1 MKLSQTP
8 PIHCHI
14 DIKGVFESMK
24 KSHVLPIALLA
35 LVSIGAITVEKSI
48 SSRITTRVYEVMPR
62 ATNVTASVPLFD
74 LPGNVVGDSIKSVH
88 IDIGEYQLKE
98 STFKPSLAIDARDI
112 SKSKPNLIGNLDVT
126 ATISAATIT
135 QLVDFS
141 DAQIVGNT
149 LQVSVGSGGL
159 GTAILV
165 PKYSGNQIYFELQGV
180 SLFGNEIPADSLP
193 ADIKDQIKSKS
204 VRTLKAPQGMS
215 VKSISLSNEGLAL
228 TMHGKNFRPTNLGS
242 TF

>member
-1 MKLSQTP
+1 
-8 PIHCHI
+8 
-14 DIKGVFESMK
+14 MK
-24 KSHVLPIALLA
+24 KSRIIPIALVAVLA
-35 LVSIGAITVEKSI
+35 TGAITVEKTI

-62 ATNVTASVPLFD
+62 ATDVTASVPLFD
-74 LPGNVVGDSIKSVH
+74 LPGNIAGNSIKSVN
-88 IDIGEYQLKE
+88 INVGEYQLKE
-98 STFKPSLAIDARDI
+98 STLKPSLEINARNI
-112 SKSKPNLIGNLDVT
+112 SKAQPNLIGSLDVT

-135 QLVDFS
+135 QLADFN

-159 GTAILV
+159 GTAILI

-193 ADIKDQIKSKS
+193 AEIKDQIKSKS
-204 VRTLKAPQGMS
+204 VRTLKAPQGMR
-215 VKSISLSNEGLAL
+215 VKSISLSSKGLAL

>member
-1 MKLSQTP
+1 
-8 PIHCHI
+8 
-14 DIKGVFESMK
+14 MK
-24 KSHVLPIALLA
+24 KSRVLPIALLA
-35 LVSIGAITVEKSI
+35 LLSIGAITVEKSI

-62 ATNVTASVPLFD
+62 ATDVTASVPLFD
-74 LPGNVVGDSIKSVH
+74 LPGNIVGDSIKSVH
-88 IDIGEYQLKE
+88 INVGEYQLKD
-98 STFKPSLAIDARDI
+98 SSFKPSLAIDARDI
-112 SKSKPNLIGNLDVT
+112 SKAQPNLIGSLDVT

-135 QLVDFS
+135 QLTDFS

-180 SLFGNEIPADSLP
+180 SIFGSEVPADSLP
-193 ADIKDQIKSKS
+193 AEIKDQIKSKS
-204 VRTLKAPQGMS
+204 VRTLNAPQGMS
-215 VKSISLSNEGLAL
+215 VKSISLSSEGLAL
-228 TMHGKNFRPTNLGS
+228 TMHGKNFRPSNLGS

>member
-1 MKLSQTP
+1 
-8 PIHCHI
+8 
-14 DIKGVFESMK
+14 MK
-24 KSHVLPIALLA
+24 KSRVLPIALLA
-35 LVSIGAITVEKSI
+35 LLSIGAITVEKSI

-62 ATNVTASVPLFD
+62 ATDVTASVPLFD
-74 LPGNVVGDSIKSVH
+74 LPGNIVGDSIKSVH
-88 IDIGEYQLKE
+88 INVGEYQLKE
-98 STFKPSLAIDARDI
+98 SSFKPSLAIDARDI
-112 SKSKPNLIGNLDVT
+112 SKAQPNLIGSLDVT

-135 QLVDFS
+135 QLTDFS

-180 SLFGNEIPADSLP
+180 SIFGSEVPADSLP
-193 ADIKDQIKSKS
+193 AEIKDQIKSKS
-204 VRTLKAPQGMS
+204 VRTLNAPQGMS
-215 VKSISLSNEGLAL
+215 VKSISLSSEGLTS
-228 TMHGKNFRPTNLGS
+228 TMHGKNFRPSNLGS

>member
-1 MKLSQTP
+1 MN
-8 PIHCHI
+8 
-14 DIKGVFESMK
+14 
-24 KSHVLPIALLA
+24 KSRVLPIVLLA
-35 LVSIGAITVEKSI
+35 FVSIGAITVEKSI

-62 ATNVTASVPLFD
+62 ATDVTASVPLFD
-74 LPGNVVGDSIKSVH
+74 LPGNIVGDSIQSVH

-112 SKSKPNLIGNLDVT
+112 SKAQPNLIGSLDVT

-135 QLVDFS
+135 QLTDFS

-180 SLFGNEIPADSLP
+180 SIFGSEVPADSLP
-193 ADIKDQIKSKS
+193 AEIKDQIKSKS
-204 VRTLKAPQGMS
+204 VRTLNAPQGMS
-215 VKSISLSNEGLAL
+215 VKSISLSSEGLAL

>member
-1 MKLSQTP
+1 
-8 PIHCHI
+8 
-14 DIKGVFESMK
+14 MK
-24 KSHVLPIALLA
+24 KSRVLPFA
-35 LVSIGAITVEKSI
+35 LVAILATGAITVEKTI
-48 SSRITTRVYEVMPR
+48 SSRIATRVYEVMPR
-62 ATNVTASVPLFD
+62 ATDVTASVPLFD
-74 LPGNVVGDSIKSVH
+74 LPRNIAGNSIKSVH
-88 IDIGEYQLKE
+88 INVGEYQLKE
-98 STFKPSLAIDARDI
+98 STLKPSLEINARNI
-112 SKSKPNLIGNLDVT
+112 SKAQPNLIGALDVT

-135 QLVDFS
+135 KLADFN

-193 ADIKDQIKSKS
+193 AEIKDQIKSKS
-204 VRTLKAPQGMS
+204 VRTLKAPQGMR
-215 VKSISLSNEGLAL
+215 VKSISLSSEGLAL
-228 TMHGKNFRPTNLGS
+228 TMYGKNIRPTKIGS

>member
-1 MKLSQTP
+1 
-8 PIHCHI
+8 
-14 DIKGVFESMK
+14 MK
-24 KSHVLPIALLA
+24 KSRVLPIALLA
-35 LVSIGAITVEKSI
+35 LLSIGAITVEKSI

-62 ATNVTASVPLFD
+62 AADVTASVPLFD
-74 LPGNVVGDSIKSVH
+74 LPGNIVGDSIKSVH
-88 IDIGEYQLKE
+88 INVGEYQMKE
-98 STFKPSLAIDARDI
+98 SSFKPSLAIDARDI
-112 SKSKPNLIGNLDVT
+112 SKAQPNLIGSLDVT

-135 QLVDFS
+135 QLTDFS

-180 SLFGNEIPADSLP
+180 SIFGSEVPADSLP
-193 ADIKDQIKSKS
+193 AEIKDQIKSKS
-204 VRTLKAPQGMS
+204 VRTLNAPQGMS
-215 VKSISLSNEGLAL
+215 VKSISLSSEGLAL
-228 TMHGKNFRPTNLGS
+228 TMHGKNFRPSNLGS

>member
-1 MKLSQTP
+1 
-8 PIHCHI
+8 
-14 DIKGVFESMK
+14 MK
-24 KSHVLPIALLA
+24 KSRVLPIALLA
-35 LVSIGAITVEKSI
+35 FVSIGAITVEKSI

-62 ATNVTASVPLFD
+62 ATDVTASIPLFD
-74 LPGNVVGDSIKSVH
+74 LPGNIVGDSIKSVH
-88 IDIGEYQLKE
+88 INIGEYELKE

-112 SKSKPNLIGNLDVT
+112 SKAQPNLIGSVDIT
-126 ATISAATIT
+126 ATIPAATIT
-135 QLVDFS
+135 QLTDFS

-180 SLFGNEIPADSLP
+180 SIFGSEVPADSLP

-215 VKSISLSNEGLAL
+215 VKSISLSSEGLAL

>member
-1 MKLSQTP
+1 
-8 PIHCHI
+8 
-14 DIKGVFESMK
+14 MK
-24 KSHVLPIALLA
+24 KSRVLPIALLA
-35 LVSIGAITVEKSI
+35 LLSIGAITVEKSI

-62 ATNVTASVPLFD
+62 ATDVTASVPLFD
-74 LPGNVVGDSIKSVH
+74 LPGNIVGDSIKSVH
-88 IDIGEYQLKE
+88 INVGEYQLKE
-98 STFKPSLAIDARDI
+98 SSFKPSLAIDARDI
-112 SKSKPNLIGNLDVT
+112 SKAQSNLIGSLDVT

-135 QLVDFS
+135 QLTDFS

-180 SLFGNEIPADSLP
+180 SIFGSEVPADSLP
-193 ADIKDQIKSKS
+193 AEIKDQIKSKS
-204 VRTLKAPQGMS
+204 VRTLNAPQGMS
-215 VKSISLSNEGLAL
+215 VKSISLSSEGLAL
-228 TMHGKNFRPTNLGS
+228 TMHGKNFRPSNLGS

>member
-1 MKLSQTP
+1 
-8 PIHCHI
+8 
-14 DIKGVFESMK
+14 MK
-24 KSHVLPIALLA
+24 KSRVLPIALLA
-35 LVSIGAITVEKSI
+35 FVSIGAITVENSI

-62 ATNVTASVPLFD
+62 ATDVTASVPLFE
-74 LPGNVVGDSIKSVH
+74 LPGNIVGDSIKSVH
-88 IDIGEYQLKE
+88 IDIGEYELKE

-112 SKSKPNLIGNLDVT
+112 SKAQPNLIGTLDVT
-126 ATISAATIT
+126 ATIPAATIT
-135 QLVDFS
+135 QLTDFS

-180 SLFGNEIPADSLP
+180 SIFGSEIPADSLP
-193 ADIKDQIKSKS
+193 VEIKDQIKSKS

-215 VKSISLSNEGLAL
+215 VKSISLSSEGLAL

>member
-1 MKLSQTP
+1 MN
-8 PIHCHI
+8 
-14 DIKGVFESMK
+14 
-24 KSHVLPIALLA
+24 KSRVLPIALLA
-35 LVSIGAITVEKSI
+35 LLSIGAITVEKSI

-62 ATNVTASVPLFD
+62 ATDVTASVPLFD
-74 LPGNVVGDSIKSVH
+74 LPGNIVGDSIKSVH
-88 IDIGEYQLKE
+88 INVGEYQLKE
-98 STFKPSLAIDARDI
+98 SSFKPSLAIDARDI
-112 SKSKPNLIGNLDVT
+112 SKAQPNLIGSLDVT

-135 QLVDFS
+135 QLTDFS

-180 SLFGNEIPADSLP
+180 SIFGSEVPADSLP
-193 ADIKDQIKSKS
+193 AEIKDQIKSKS
-204 VRTLKAPQGMS
+204 VRTLNAPQGMS
-215 VKSISLSNEGLAL
+215 VKSISLSSEGLAL
-228 TMHGKNFRPTNLGS
+228 TMHGKNFRPSNLGS

>member
-1 MKLSQTP
+1 
-8 PIHCHI
+8 
-14 DIKGVFESMK
+14 MK
-24 KSHVLPIALLA
+24 KSRVLPIALLA
-35 LVSIGAITVEKSI
+35 LLSIGAITVEKSV

-62 ATNVTASVPLFD
+62 ATDVTASVPLFD
-74 LPGNVVGDSIKSVH
+74 LPGNIVGDSIKSVH
-88 IDIGEYQLKE
+88 INVGEYQLKD
-98 STFKPSLAIDARDI
+98 SSFKPSLAIDARDI
-112 SKSKPNLIGNLDVT
+112 SKAQPNLIGSLDVT
-126 ATISAATIT
+126 ATISATTIT
-135 QLVDFS
+135 QLTDFS

-180 SLFGNEIPADSLP
+180 SIFGSEVPADSLP
-193 ADIKDQIKSKS
+193 AEIKDQIKSKS
-204 VRTLKAPQGMS
+204 VRTLNAPQGMS
-215 VKSISLSNEGLAL
+215 VKSISLSSEGLAL